1 MAEMSHIEGR
11 GWRRDEQT
19 SRQQRRYT
27 GGKRVFDVACSVLIL
42 ILSAPLFV
50 VIALLIKRD
59 TAGPALFR
67 QRRVGKDGQIFWIYK
82 FRTLYI
88 ETPAYARKPDDAD
101 ESKIT
106 PVGAFLRA
114 TALDELPQLFNVLK
128 GEMSLVGPRP
138 EMPFIVRTYTTY
150 QRQRLVVKPG
160 ITGPWQL
167 SNMRHLPIHQ
177 NLHYDL
183 DYLKNQSFLLDLRI
197 LLRTL
202 VFCGRTV
209 LKIVW
214 FWSTR

>member
-1 MAEMSHIEGR
+1 MAETYHVVGRSGGGNEGTS
-11 GWRRDEQT
+11 GEQKW
-19 SRQQRRYT
+19 YT
-27 GGKRVFDVACSVLIL
+27 AGKRVFDVVCAVLLL
-42 ILSAPLFV
+42 ILSAPFCV

-59 TAGPALFR
+59 TVGPVLFR
-67 QRRVGKDGQIFWIYK
+67 QQRVGKDGRTFVIYK
-82 FRTLYI
+82 FRTMYI

-106 PVGAFLRA
+106 PVGVFLRA

-138 EMPFIVRTYTTY
+138 EMPFIVQTYTTY
-150 QRQRLVVKPG
+150 QRQRLAVKPG

-183 DYLKNQSFLLDLRI
+183 DYIKNQSFLLDLRI
-197 LLRTL
+197 LLRTMG
-202 VFCGRTV
+202 FCTRM
-209 LKIVW
+209 LKAVW
-214 FWSTR
+214 SWSTR

>member
-1 MAEMSHIEGR
+1 MAETYHVVGRNWGRNEGTS
-11 GWRRDEQT
+11 GEQKG
-19 SRQQRRYT
+19 YT
-27 GGKRVFDVACSVLIL
+27 DGKRVFDVLCATLIL
-42 ILSAPLFV
+42 ILCAPFCV

-59 TAGPALFR
+59 TVGPVLFR
-67 QRRVGKDGQIFWIYK
+67 QQRVGKDGRTFLIYK
-82 FRTLYI
+82 FRTMYV
-88 ETPAYARKPDDAD
+88 ETPVYALKPDDAD

-114 TALDELPQLFNVLK
+114 TALDELPQLVNVIK

-167 SNMRHLPIHQ
+167 SNVRHLPIHQ

-183 DYLKNQSFLLDLRI
+183 DYIKHQSFLLDLRI

-202 VFCGRTV
+202 GFCARV
-209 LKIVW
+209 LKSRC
-214 FWSTR
+214 F